1 MSKISFLRK
10 RLNIPPNQYLK
21 ISAVLLVVFG
31 VCLAPSG
38 FISYL
43 VNEEAHS
50 SEARFSRIL
59 YTIKKDCESDFEAI
73 LNTINDDP
81 LDDLVRSKLPTA
93 EEIFLSEW
101 ANDWFPKIEIAIVGS
116 IIEEAGAEMV
126 GDINLDNKGPIA
138 DLNISSHD
146 FPSNLSLIQCKAL
159 WNRRNK
165 YALTYALPYIWFN
178 ALEGNNQSKNLLK
191 SNFDLT
197 ESEISLIFT
206 WVETS
211 INGWAKNISY
221 LDVFDYI
228 NYAFLGLGLI
238 IISIGVIIFRV
249 EQKRIKGKIPVKT
262 KKKKQT
268 SIKESK

>member
-1 MSKISFLRK
+1 MSKIKFFKK
-10 RLNIPPNQYLK
+10 RFNIPPNQYLK

-59 YTIKKDCESDFEAI
+59 YTIKNDCESDFEAI

-146 FPSNLSLIQCKAL
+146 FPSNISLIQCKAL
-159 WNRRNK
+159 WNRRNI
-165 YALTYALPYIWFN
+165 YSLTYVLPYIWFN
-178 ALEGNNQSKNLLK
+178 ALDGDNQSKNLLK
-191 SNFDLT
+191 RNFDLT
-197 ESEISLIFT
+197 ESEISFIFT
-206 WVETS
+206 WIETS
-211 INGWAKNISY
+211 INGWAKNIVY
-221 LDVFDYI
+221 LDVFDYL
-228 NYAFLGLGLI
+228 NYAFLGLGLTL
-238 IISIGVIIFRV
+238 ISIGAIIFRV
-249 EQKRIKGKIPVKT
+249 EQKRIKSKIPVK
-262 KKKKQT
+262 KKKKQI